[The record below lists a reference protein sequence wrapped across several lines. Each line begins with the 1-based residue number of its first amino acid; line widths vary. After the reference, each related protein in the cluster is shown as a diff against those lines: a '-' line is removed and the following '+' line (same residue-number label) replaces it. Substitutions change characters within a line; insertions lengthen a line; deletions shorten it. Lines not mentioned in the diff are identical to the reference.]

1 MAKAKRI
8 YRKEITMS
16 MDAIIK
22 HLEKLQ
28 WLLRHNRKLDPKLYP
43 GLTNFSEAKA
53 IAVRDRISD
62 VFRYLDHIP
71 GTTIYDFFSDDDFKA
86 YGIY

>member
-1 MAKAKRI
+1 MEKAKRI

-28 WLLRHNRKLDPKLYP
+28 WLLRHNSKIDATKYP
-43 GLTNFSEAKA
+43 GMTNLSEIDAEC
-53 IAVRDRISD
+53 VRDRIKD
-62 VFRYLDHIP
+62 VFMYLKHIP
-71 GTTIYDFFSDDDFKA
+71 GITIYDLFTDDEFKA